1 MAGASVVTDDHNRH
15 IPLCDLCEVSFLLQW
30 LAEHIPISLFE
41 TSTVCN
47 AFNYRSIILTS
58 INKTLTL
65 SNWLLCKLR
74 FVSSCINNGFWI
86 ILSSHQ
92 PIISISHWRA
102 RVQLQPHCTS
112 DPLLLA
118 FTSQDNLCSHDQ
130 IYSKPPHPQ
139 RLMGDFT
146 GLASCHACSLSVRA
160 ASAIHLQI
168 GPRIP
173 TALLLLFPQH
183 KCLDGKTDQILRR
196 CSDIRVSL
204 PCVEPPSF
212 TTDRQ

>member
-1 MAGASVVTDDHNRH
+1 MSKWLGLLWSQMTITDIYPYVTLGRAKTFFK
-15 IPLCDLCEVSFLLQW
+15 VSFLLQW

-58 INKTLTL
+58 INETLTL

-92 PIISISHWRA
+92 PIISISRWRA
-102 RVQLQPHCTS
+102 HVQLQPHCTS

-130 IYSKPPHPQ
+130 IYSKPPTPRGSWEILQ
-139 RLMGDFT
+139 
-146 GLASCHACSLSVRA
+146 GLLRVTPAPSLSV
-160 ASAIHLQI
+160 
-168 GPRIP
+168 
-173 TALLLLFPQH
+173 QH
-183 KCLDGKTDQILRR
+183 QPFIFK
-196 CSDIRVSL
+196 
-204 PCVEPPSF
+204 
-212 TTDRQ
+212 